1 MMFRQAMRSVFVIAI
16 CLAAWTTR
24 VRADDISLTLDPAN
38 GALTGSAGSTVG
50 WGFTVTNITVDWLF
64 ITASDFCVG
73 AVNSPCTPNAIG
85 TYTDFAGAFQFLVVG
100 PDPESPSITEAFDP
114 ALFTGLG
121 IFAIDP
127 AATGSI
133 SGAIAV
139 TYDLYSVD
147 PNSMDFDPNA
157 DIVSAGN
164 LLLVPA
170 SVTVKDSTVSIP
182 EPGVWVLLLAGFAV
196 LLPLTRKLRA

>member
-1 MMFRQAMRSVFVIAI
+1 MFRQAIRCVLVLVVG
-16 CLAAWTTR
+16 LAAWAIQA
-24 VRADDISLTLDPAN
+24 RADTISLTLDPAN

-50 WGFTVTNITVDWLF
+50 WGFTVTNTTGDWLF
-64 ITASDFCVG
+64 ITASDFCLG

-85 TYTDFAGAFQFLVVG
+85 TYTDFAGAFQFLVIG
-100 PDPESPSITEAFDP
+100 PDPESPSLTEAFDP
-114 ALFTGLG
+114 ALFIGLG
-121 IFAIDP
+121 SFALDP

-139 TYDLYSVD
+139 TYDLYNVD
-147 PNSMDFDPNA
+147 PNSMDFDPDA
-157 DIVSAGN
+157 DLVSAGN

-170 SVTVKDSTVSIP
+170 SVTVKDSTVTTP
-182 EPGVWVLLLAGFAV
+182 EPGEWALLLAGFAV